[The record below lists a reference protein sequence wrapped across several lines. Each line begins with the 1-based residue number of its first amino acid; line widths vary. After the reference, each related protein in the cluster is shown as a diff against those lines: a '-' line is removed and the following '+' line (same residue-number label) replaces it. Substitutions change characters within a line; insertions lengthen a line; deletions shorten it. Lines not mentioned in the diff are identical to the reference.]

1 MQYRND
7 LPVFVAR
14 WGDETLVYNKASGD
28 THCFS
33 GVPEKLI
40 LACLSG
46 QVCGVEDLQR
56 YVPDSEPAFDEDKNY
71 IQNFLQQLLK
81 LDLIVPLS

>member
-7 LPVFVAR
+7 LPVSVTR

-28 THCFS
+28 THCFL

-56 YVPDSEPAFDEDKNY
+56 CLSDSEPVINVDKKY

-81 LDLIVPLS
+81 IDLIVPLS